1 MRTRVLIVLLT
12 VTLATTAV
20 PQQPAQN
27 EKAVDLLTQIKG
39 KEHLPAGEV
48 FKNVTVLK
56 SIPAARFLRIMDQGW
71 SRALGVP
78 CEHCHVE
85 GRWDSDELRAKR
97 AAREMAILTAELNQK
112 LGKMENLDGEAV
124 VNCATCHRGEV
135 VPATK

>member
-1 MRTRVLIVLLT
+1 MRKRALFIVLTL
-12 VTLATTAV
+12 TLATSAI
-20 PQQPAQN
+20 PQQPPAAK
-27 EKAVDLLTQIKG
+27 EATDLLAQIKG
-39 KEHLPAGEV
+39 KENLPAGEV

-56 SIPAARFLRIMDQGW
+56 NIPAARFLRIMDQGW

-85 GRWDSDELRAKR
+85 SRWEADDLRPKR
-97 AAREMAILTAELNQK
+97 AAREMALLTAELNQK

-135 VPATK
+135 TPATK